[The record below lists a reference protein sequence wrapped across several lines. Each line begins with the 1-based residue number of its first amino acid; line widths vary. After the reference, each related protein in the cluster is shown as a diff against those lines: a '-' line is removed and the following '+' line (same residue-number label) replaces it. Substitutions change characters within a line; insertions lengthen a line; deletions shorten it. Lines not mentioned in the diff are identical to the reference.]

1 MSQETNKPS
10 GDLKPGFT
18 PEIKKQEPV
27 KTGASD
33 TTMAPTAANKDTP
46 ISKAV

>member
-10 GDLKPGFT
+10 GDLKPGLT
-18 PEIKKQEPV
+18 PEIKKQDAV

-33 TTMAPTAANKDTP
+33 TTTPPVAANKDVP